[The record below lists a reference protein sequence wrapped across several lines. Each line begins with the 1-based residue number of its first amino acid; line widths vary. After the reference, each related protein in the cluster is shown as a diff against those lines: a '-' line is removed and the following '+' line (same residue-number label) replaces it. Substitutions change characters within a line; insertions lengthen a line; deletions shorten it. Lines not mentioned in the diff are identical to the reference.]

1 MRIPTTKIWLVTL
14 GLVALGG
21 AHTAALA
28 QQEGKSSRAEVSLLG
43 GVQALNANDTAIPDH
58 YINIPLVAIATYRF
72 TPQLALEGDFSWI
85 IPVQQQVDVSG
96 AQQNLKSP
104 DILSYQG
111 AVRASWPLAGW
122 TPYVAA
128 GGGAVTFLSN
138 TDPNRLPQMA
148 KSQTVPAA
156 NFGAGALWPLNESL
170 GLRGDFREVVAFP
183 SNTDPGL
190 STSGKGDPIWMERV
204 TLGLSWGF

>member
-1 MRIPTTKIWLVTL
+1 MRILNSRFWLATLFTL
-14 GLVALGG
+14 GLGNAQP
-21 AHTAALA
+21 ALA
-28 QQEGKSSRAEVSLLG
+28 GEEGKQSRAEVSVLG
-43 GVQALNANDTAIPDH
+43 GMQALNSNDTAIPDH
-58 YINIPLVAIATYRF
+58 YINVPLVAIATYRF

-85 IPVQQQVDVSG
+85 IPISQQVDVSG
-96 AQQNLKSP
+96 SQSDKKSP

-111 AVRASWPLAGW
+111 AVRASWPLSGW

-138 TDPNRLPQMA
+138 TDPDRLPQIA
-148 KSQTVPAA
+148 KSQTVPAV
-156 NFGAGALWPLNESL
+156 NFGAGATWPLNGAL

-183 SNTDPGL
+183 SDTDPGL
-190 STSGKGDPIWMERV
+190 STAGKGDPIWMERV